1 MATGL
6 IIHLSSRRNYL
17 TTRYHYN
24 RKVQVHIHPRL
35 PYLESLEKAVSRQ
48 E

>member
-6 IIHLSSRRNYL
+6 IIHLSSRRNYTIITIVRYL
-17 TTRYHYN
+17 TYL
-24 RKVQVHIHPRL
+24 IHPRL